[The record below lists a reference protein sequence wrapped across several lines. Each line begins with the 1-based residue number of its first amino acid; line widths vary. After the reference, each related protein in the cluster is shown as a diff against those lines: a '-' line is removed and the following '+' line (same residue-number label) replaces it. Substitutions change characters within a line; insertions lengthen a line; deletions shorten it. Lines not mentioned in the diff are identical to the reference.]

1 MSDPHQEIG
10 TGLAGI
16 PATTKGGSVSGKP
29 WACNIVSSKQLFDWA
44 VPALCSLLQ
53 APSFDFFVSF

>member
-1 MSDPHQEIG
+1 MSDPHPKIG

-16 PATTKGGSVSGKP
+16 PATTKGGSVSGKFG
-29 WACNIVSSKQLFDWA
+29 ACNNVSSKWPFDWA
-44 VPALCSLLQ
+44 IPALCSLLQ